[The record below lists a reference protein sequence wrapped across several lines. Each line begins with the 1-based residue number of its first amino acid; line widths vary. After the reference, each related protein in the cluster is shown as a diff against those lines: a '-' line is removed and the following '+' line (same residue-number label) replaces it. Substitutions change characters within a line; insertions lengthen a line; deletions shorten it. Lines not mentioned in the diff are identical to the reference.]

1 MHHLRMIILQVND
14 IIIDPHI
21 IIITKAIVVRGKN
34 HLVKET
40 VQIVAVDTAIQDR
53 EMMLPKE

>member
-1 MHHLRMIILQVND
+1 MHHLRMITLQVND
-14 IIIDPHI
+14 IIIDPH

>member
-1 MHHLRMIILQVND
+1 MIILQVND